1 MTLLYGIVAAL
12 AGGFWFL
19 IALRFL
25 DEGDT
30 SHILG
35 YGFFILLGPI
45 ISLIAGFTALS
56 KH

>member
-1 MTLLYGIVAAL
+1 MTLLYGIVATL
-12 AGGFWFL
+12 AGGLWFL

-35 YGFFILLGPI
+35 YGSFILLGPI
-45 ISLIAGFTALS
+45 VSLNAGYKALS